1 MIHRVSV
8 AWYAWNLGHL
18 GLYLGEVMFYY
29 AGAHH
34 LSKGPYTAKRVYLYQ
49 LAFSVLL
56 VGFWMLPSLIS
67 THLIGN
73 DGLALW

>member
-1 MIHRVSV
+1 
-8 AWYAWNLGHL
+8 
-18 GLYLGEVMFYY
+18 MFYY